1 MANGIFGVAASG
13 LRAAQAGLATAGHNI
28 ANANTPGYHRQVL
41 VQSNAPAQFSGGG
54 FIGRGVEVDT
64 VRRVYNELVDAQA
77 GRAQAQAA
85 YYTTYEGQ
93 IGQIDN
99 LLSDPDA
106 GLAPELERFFA
117 AVNDVA
123 SNPSSAPSRQAM
135 LAGGSSLVGRF
146 QALDNRLTE
155 ISQSINVQVESSVS
169 SVNAYAREIAYLNGR
184 IAAAGQD
191 HPPNDLLDQRDR
203 LVGELNVLVGASVI
217 NNGDGSVNVSMGS
230 GQALVVGQEFFRLG
244 AVPSP
249 EVPEQMDVSYGI
261 GGGSVLLSHTAL
273 SGGSLGALLSFRAD
287 ALTDARNQLGRI
299 AAGLALSFNEQHKLG
314 QDLRGSIGTDFF
326 SAPKATV
333 SARIDNGGSA
343 DLTATLVDAEAL
355 VASDYR
361 ITYSAAGAGSYRV
374 TRLSDGNTSSF
385 AGFPQTVDGVR
396 IELAAGSPAD
406 GDTFLVEPG
415 RWVARNMSVA
425 IHDTSRIAAAAPMRT
440 GSGLGNTGTAT
451 VTQGVVAAPLDPNVQ
466 QPVTITFTS
475 ATTFDVTGA
484 GTGNPAGVA
493 YTSGGD
499 ITYNGWTVKISGAPA
514 AGDTF
519 TVGPNTGGTAD
530 NRNALALAQLQTAN
544 TLAGGTSTYQGAY
557 GQLTGFV
564 GNTTREMNIAAQ
576 AQEAI
581 SARAVEA
588 QQSVSGVNL
597 DEEAANL
604 MRYQQAYQ
612 ASAKTIQVAIVLFDT
627 ILSLGN

>member
-28 ANANTPGYHRQVL
+28 ANANTPGFHRQVL
-41 VQSNAPAQFSGGG
+41 VQSNAPGQFSGAG

-64 VRRVYNELVDAQA
+64 VRRVYSELVDQQA
-77 GRAQAQAA
+77 ARAQAQAA

-123 SNPSSAPSRQAM
+123 ANPASVPSRQTM
-135 LAGGSSLVGRF
+135 LAGASSLVARF
-146 QALDNRLTE
+146 QTLDNRLNE
-155 ISQSINVQVESSVS
+155 INQSINVQIESTVS
-169 SVNAYAREIAYLNGR
+169 SVNAYAREIAYINGR
-184 IAAAGQD
+184 IAAEGQQ

-203 LVGELNVLVGASVI
+203 LIGELNLLVGANVI
-217 NNGDGSVNVSMGS
+217 RNADGSVNVSVGS
-230 GQALVVGQEFFRLG
+230 GQSLVVGQEFLRLS

-249 EVPEQMDVSYGI
+249 EVPEQIDVGYGT
-261 GGGSVLLSHTAL
+261 GQGRVLLTPNAL
-273 SGGSLGALLSFRAD
+273 SGGSLGALLSFRAG
-287 ALTDARNQLGRI
+287 ALADARNQLGRI
-299 AAGLALSFNEQHKLG
+299 AGGLQLAFNEQHRLG
-314 QDLRGSIGTDFF
+314 QDLRGGAGVDFF
-326 SAPKATV
+326 SAPKAAIT
-333 SARIDNGGSA
+333 SRADNDGSA
-343 DLTATLVDAEAL
+343 ELSATLVGADAL

-361 ITYSAAGAGSYRV
+361 ITYAAGNYRV
-374 TRLSDGNTSSF
+374 TRLSDGNTTAF
-385 AGFPQTVDGVR
+385 AALPQTVDGIR
-396 IELAAGSPAD
+396 LQLTGGAPAD

-415 RWVARNMSVA
+415 RYVARNMSVA
-425 IHDTSRIAAAAPMRT
+425 VHDAALIAAAAPMRT
-440 GSGLGNTGTAT
+440 GSGAANTGTAT
-451 VTQGVVAAPLDPNVQ
+451 VNQGAVTAPLNANVQ
-466 QPVTITFTS
+466 QPVSIVFTS
-475 ATTFDVTGA
+475 PTTFNVVGV
-484 GTGNPAGVA
+484 GTGDPVGLA
-493 YTSGGD
+493 YTSGSD
-499 ITYNGWTVKISGAPA
+499 ISYNGWTIKISGTPA
-514 AGDTF
+514 TGDVF
-519 TVGPNTGGTAD
+519 TVAANTNGIAD
-530 NRNALALAQLQTAN
+530 NRNAMALAQLQTTN
-544 TLAGGTSTYQGAY
+544 TLAGGTSTFQGAY

-564 GNTTREMNIAAQ
+564 GNTTREMSIAAK

-581 SARAVEA
+581 AARAVEA

-612 ASAKTIQVAIVLFDT
+612 ASAKTIEVAMVLFDT

>member
-41 VQSNAPAQFSGGG
+41 VQSNATAQFSGAG

-64 VRRVYNELVDAQA
+64 VRRVYNELIDAQA
-77 GRAQAQAA
+77 VRAQAQAS
-85 YYTTYEGQ
+85 YYTTYEAQ
-93 IGQIDN
+93 IGQIDS

-106 GLAPELERFFA
+106 GLAPELERFFE
-117 AVNDVA
+117 AVNEVA
-123 SNPSSAPSRQAM
+123 SNPASVPSRQAM
-135 LAGGSSLVGRF
+135 LASGSSLVARF

-155 ISQSINVQVESSVS
+155 INQSINVQVESTVS

-191 HPPNDLLDQRDR
+191 HPPNDLLDQRDQ

-217 NNGDGSVNVSMGS
+217 NNADGTVNVSMGS
-230 GQALVVGQEFFRLG
+230 GQALVVAQEFFRLS
-244 AVPSP
+244 AVTSP
-249 EVPEQMDVSYGI
+249 EVPEQLDVSYGI
-261 GGGSVLLSHTAL
+261 GGGSVLLPHTAL
-273 SGGSLGALLSFRAD
+273 SGGSLGALLAFRAE
-287 ALTDARNQLGRI
+287 ALTDSRNQLGRI
-299 AAGLALSFNEQHKLG
+299 AAGVALTFNEQHKLG
-314 QDLRGSIGTDFF
+314 QDLRGQPGTDFF
-326 SAPKATV
+326 SEPVANV
-333 SARIDNGGSA
+333 RARTDNVGNA
-343 DLTATLVDAEAL
+343 KLTAKLVDGSEL

-361 ITYSAAGAGSYRV
+361 VTYSGGNYRV
-374 TRLSDGNTSSF
+374 NRLSDGNNIGTF
-385 AGFPQTVDGVR
+385 TPAQLPQAIPG
-396 IELAAGSPAD
+396 IELQVAD
-406 GDTFLVEPG
+406 GPPTDGDSFFVEPA

-425 IHDTSRIAAAAPMRT
+425 IQDTSQIAAAAPMRT
-440 GSGLGNTGTAT
+440 GSGGQNKGTAA
-451 VTQGVVAAPLDPNVQ
+451 VNQGVVAAPLDANVQ

-475 ATTFDVTGA
+475 PTTFSVTGV
-484 GTGNPAGVA
+484 GTGNPANVA

-499 ITYNGWTVKISGAPA
+499 ITYNGWTVKISGLPA

-530 NRNALALAQLQTAN
+530 NRNALALAQLQTSN
-544 TLAGGTSTYQGAY
+544 TLDGKTSTFQGAY

-564 GNTTREMNIAAQ
+564 GNTTREMNIAAS

-612 ASAKTIQVAIVLFDT
+612 ASAKTIEVAIVLFDT

>member
-28 ANANTPGYHRQVL
+28 ANANTPGFHRQVL
-41 VQSNAPAQFSGGG
+41 VQSNAPPQFSGAG

-64 VRRVYNELVDAQA
+64 IRRVYSELIDQQA
-77 GRAQAQAA
+77 ARAQSQAA

-123 SNPSSAPSRQAM
+123 ANPASVPSRQTM
-135 LAGGSSLVGRF
+135 LAGASSLVGRF
-146 QALDNRLTE
+146 QALDNRLNE
-155 ISQSINVQVESSVS
+155 INQSINAQVESTVS

-184 IAAAGQD
+184 IAAEGQQQ
-191 HPPNDLLDQRDR
+191 PPNDLLDQRDR
-203 LVGELNVLVGASVI
+203 LVGELNLLVGANVI
-217 NNGDGSVNVSMGS
+217 QNADGSVNVSMGS
-230 GQALVVGQEFFRLG
+230 GQSLVVGQEFLRLS
-244 AVPSP
+244 AVSSP
-249 EVPEQMDVSYGI
+249 EVPDQIDVGYGT
-261 GGGSVLLSHTAL
+261 GNGMVLLPPNAL
-273 SGGSLGALLSFRAD
+273 SGGSLGALLSFRSG

-299 AAGLALSFNEQHKLG
+299 GGGLQLAFNEQHRLG
-314 QDLRGSIGTDFF
+314 QDLRGGAGVDFF

-333 SARIDNGGSA
+333 TSRADNDGSA
-343 DLTATLVDAEAL
+343 ELSATLVDADAL
-355 VASDYR
+355 IASDYR
-361 ITYSAAGAGSYRV
+361 ITYAAGNYRV
-374 TRLSDGNTSSF
+374 TRLSDGNTTSF
-385 AGFPQTVDGVR
+385 AALPQTVDG
-396 IELAAGSPAD
+396 IALQLAGGAPAD

-415 RWVARNMSVA
+415 RYVARNMSVA
-425 IHDTSRIAAAAPMRT
+425 VHDTALIAAAAPMRT
-440 GSGLGNTGTAT
+440 GSGAANTGTASVSPGT
-451 VTQGVVAAPLDPNVQ
+451 VASPRDPNVQ
-466 QPVTITFTS
+466 QPVSIVFTS
-475 ATTFDVTGA
+475 PTTFDVVGA
-484 GTGNPAGVA
+484 GTGNPVA
-493 YTSGGD
+493 VPYTSGGD
-499 ITYNGWTVKISGAPA
+499 ISYNGWTVKISGVPA

-519 TVGPNTGGTAD
+519 RVEPNVGGTAD
-530 NRNALALAQLQTAN
+530 NRNAMALAQLQTAN
-544 TLAGGTSTYQGAY
+544 TLAGGTSSFQGAY

-564 GNTTREMNIAAQ
+564 GNTTREMSIAAK

-581 SARAVEA
+581 AERAVEA

-612 ASAKTIQVAIVLFDT
+612 ASAKTIEVAIVLFDT